1 MSLSNGSFISHL
13 TYLMY
18 LQSALP
24 WEHEA
29 RKLRLFTK
37 TLHIDYI
44 TRFVESH
51 VSSKILVVS
60 QQYKQL
66 LWLNSGKPLIQ

>member
-24 WEHEA
+24 WEHEP

-51 VSSKILVVS
+51 SSKIIVVS